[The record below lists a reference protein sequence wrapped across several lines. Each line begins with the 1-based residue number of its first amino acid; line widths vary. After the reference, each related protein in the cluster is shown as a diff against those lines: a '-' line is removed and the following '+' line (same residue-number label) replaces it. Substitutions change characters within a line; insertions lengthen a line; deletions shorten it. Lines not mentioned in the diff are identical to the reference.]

1 MKSRRPKYSF
11 PPKALLEEVRRKLS
25 HPDYEGSLALPD
37 SATEVERAKYEIS
50 QMMIRYLMDHGLKQR
65 ELAAKLGIDEARV
78 SQILKAR
85 LDGFTLDRLL
95 GYAEKLHPGLRLKII
110 AA

>member
-1 MKSRRPKYSF
+1 MKTRKRKSAF
-11 PPKALLEEVRRKLS
+11 PPKALLEEMRTLLS
-25 HPDYEGSLALPD
+25 DPNYEGSLAL
-37 SATEVERAKYEIS
+37 SSTATEVERAKYEVS
-50 QMMIRYLMDHGLKQR
+50 QMMIRYVRVNGLKQR

-95 GYAEKLHPGLRLKII
+95 GYAQIIHPGLRLKII